1 VKEYDFLILPVSPTT
16 AWKIGEKAD
25 DPIAV
30 YLSDIFTVLANL
42 TGHPGIAIP
51 IGSDAENMPIGVQLM
66 SHNFSEGA
74 LLAFAHNYL
83 K

>member
-1 VKEYDFLILPVSPTT
+1 LPISPTT
-16 AWKIGEKAD
+16 AWTIGEKAD

-42 TGHPGIAIP
+42 TGHPGIAFP
-51 IGSDAENMPIGVQLM
+51 IGIDDEKMPIGVQLM
-66 SHNFSEGA
+66 SHNYSESE
-74 LLAFAHNYL
+74 LLAFAHNCM